1 MDDREAWTDDRKP
14 VKKKK
19 TKRRP
24 LSFTLR
30 AVLAGLVSLALIA
43 LGVWAVLSRD
53 RLSSENLRETFG
65 RGSEQTSA
73 NEPFTY
79 EVGTGQVFSSAGNG
93 FAVASSS
100 ALEYLDRDG
109 RKLFKQL
116 VSYSRPTAIGSENG
130 VLFCDLG
137 TEKLVWLD
145 ADGNRKMLEPSAEIQ
160 TASLNQH
167 GWLALTTG
175 AAGYKSLVTVYD
187 DQGKRVYEWWSGTGY
202 VLSARVSPDNK
213 LLAVAC
219 AEIGGGQVHAFR
231 LDSEEEVFESYFPDE
246 LPFDLGFLGNDSI
259 CAISEDAMT
268 FLSASGEIRERFVF
282 GDYYLMDYEY
292 GESFAAVYVSPY
304 RSGGG
309 GYLESFNVSGEL
321 LGVAEQERDVLSLSA
336 AGRQLLV
343 MTGGGWTVCN
353 AELHSQR
360 SREGLLTA
368 KSALL
373 REDGNV
379 LLLGSYQA
387 ERVR

>member
-1 MDDREAWTDDRKP
+1 MDDREDWTDEREP
-14 VKKKK
+14 VKRNKQ
-19 TKRRP
+19 KRRA
-24 LSFTLR
+24 LSTTLR
-30 AVLAGLVSLALIA
+30 AVLAGLVTLALIA
-43 LGVWAVLSRD
+43 AGVWVVLSRD

-79 EVGTGQVFSSAGNG
+79 EVGTGQVFASTGNG

-116 VSYSRPTAIGSENG
+116 VSYTRPAAIGSENG

-137 TEKLVWLD
+137 TDKLVWLD
-145 ADGNRKMLEPSAEIQ
+145 ADGNRKMLEASAAIQ
-160 TASLNQH
+160 TASLNGH
-167 GWLALTTG
+167 GWLALTTD

-202 VLSARVSPDNK
+202 VLSARLSPDNK

-219 AEIGGGQVHAFR
+219 AESGGGQLHLFR
-231 LDSEEEVFESYFPDE
+231 LDSEEEVFESFFPDE
-246 LPFDLGFLGNDSI
+246 LPFDLTFLGNDNI
-259 CAISEDAMT
+259 CAISEDALT
-268 FLSASGEIRERFVF
+268 FLNASGEIRERFVF
-282 GDYYLMDYEY
+282 GDYYLMDYAC

-309 GYLESFNVSGEL
+309 GYLESFNASGEL
-321 LGVAEQERDVLSLSA
+321 LAAAEQERDVLSLSA

-343 MTGGGWTVCN
+343 MTGSGWTVYN

-360 SREGLLTA
+360 EREGLMTA

-373 REDGNV
+373 RSDGNV